1 MYSINLKTLLT
12 AIFLTLFSQTA
23 WAEDAKPIPLEPTV
37 LERSVIQ
44 QKLKNILQDALKAA
58 PSRVEKLKQLAE
70 QDKLVVEQNKLLVP
84 KVRMAIGKCWRP
96 PTSALHKR
104 SRVELRVEIDKTGKV
119 ISVKTNS
126 DFDSLAPA
134 AYKAIF
140 ACLPKA
146 LSKDEFKR
154 FYEATNGVFQF
165 NFDYKFYN

>member
-84 KVRMAIGKCWRP
+84 KVRMAIGNRLCHSGILLP
-96 PTSALHKR
+96 ATC
-104 SRVELRVEIDKTGKV
+104 
-119 ISVKTNS
+119 
-126 DFDSLAPA
+126 LAN
-134 AYKAIF
+134 Y
-140 ACLPKA
+140 
-146 LSKDEFKR
+146 
-154 FYEATNGVFQF
+154 V
-165 NFDYKFYN
+165 